1 MAKDWTGNENSI
13 FNTLG
18 VSLKNSVRAEN
29 DYYATEPKALEE
41 LLKYEKFENVWEC
54 ACGEGH
60 LSEVLKK
67 HNIHGRS
74 SDLIN
79 RGYGEV
85 EDFLRSDVKEYDGDI
100 VTNPP
105 FKFATEFVINALRT
119 VKENRKVAMLC
130 RVQFIEGNQRYIK
143 IFDKYPP
150 QTIYTPVKRLNC
162 ARNGE
167 FAKFK
172 TNSHNAMMFAWF
184 VWQKGNFNETKLKWI
199 NY

>member
-18 VSLKNSVRAEN
+18 VSLKNSVRNEN
-29 DYYATEPKALEE
+29 DYDATEPKALEE

-105 FKFATEFVINALRT
+105 FKFATEFVMNALRT
-119 VKENRKVAMLC
+119 VKENHKVAMLC

-162 ARNGE
+162 ARNGN
-167 FAKFK
+167 FA
-172 TNSHNAMMFAWF
+172 NSNNAMMFAWF

-199 NY
+199 NYN